1 MMLTDEHIRAILR
14 YILERSPYI
23 SGYRKFSDGVIR
35 RYIDWTA
42 ASKRS
47 AR

>member
-23 SGYRKFSDGVIR
+23 SGYRKWPDGKIR
-35 RYIDWTA
+35 RFIDWNA
-42 ASKRS
+42 ASERS

>member
-23 SGYRKFSDGVIR
+23 SGYRKYSDGKIR
-35 RYIDWTA
+35 RYIDWNA

>member
-23 SGYRKFSDGVIR
+23 SGYRKFSDGKVR
-35 RYIDWTA
+35 RYIQWLWA
-42 ASKRS
+42 AERS

>member
-23 SGYRKFSDGVIR
+23 SGYRKYSDGKIR
-35 RYIDWTA
+35 RHFQWLWA
-42 ASKRS
+42 AERS

>member
-23 SGYRKFSDGVIR
+23 SGYRKFSDGKIR
-35 RYIDWTA
+35 RYIDWNH
-42 ASKRS
+42 ASERS